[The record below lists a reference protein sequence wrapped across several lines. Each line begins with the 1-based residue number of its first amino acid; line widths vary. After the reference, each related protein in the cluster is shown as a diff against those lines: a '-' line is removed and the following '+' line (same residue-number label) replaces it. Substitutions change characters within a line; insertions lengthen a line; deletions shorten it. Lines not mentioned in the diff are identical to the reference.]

1 MAEDHDMK
9 EGEPLP
15 SSATSLPIK
24 DCFPQ
29 GCRWK
34 TLLIR
39 FLKMYG
45 ETSGDWYP
53 ELWEEYGI
61 TVEEAREIFK
71 EYEKTYPEDVN
82 S

>member
-1 MAEDHDMK
+1 
-9 EGEPLP
+9 
-15 SSATSLPIK
+15 
-24 DCFPQ
+24 
-29 GCRWK
+29 
-34 TLLIR
+34 
-39 FLKMYG
+39 MYG